1 MSYQIRPTR
10 LFPPLF
16 SPSFGTVAA
25 CGSGLAFNLVISSFA
40 AFNFSSSFLT
50 SCSMFSKSPS
60 LPSKSIRCS
69 ERLNIVLPSA
79 ETSLWQAG
87 HLILPGYTFVFFTM
101 MLPLSSTHSDLEIDS
116 RAVVFFLRGLDA
128 FAKYRD
134 RILENQL
141 RNFRN
146 VERHLEA
153 REIPDACAIPLL
165 AVNHDRIIEAKLIR
179 FSLLY
184 DSPFL
189 HVLSLENLC
198 NDSSHGYALF
208 PKLCAQKLRIPAYF
222 STFNFFHSAPFHI
235 LNLGPVPHDRKRLTP
250 PYPRRKQNRI
260 PGKENA
266 DLETFPFLRSTP
278 SVAKDACKRDNAN
291 SRPR

>member
-16 SPSFGTVAA
+16 SPSFGAGAA
-25 CGSGLAFNLVISSFA
+25 WGSCLAFNLVISSFA
-40 AFNFSSSFLT
+40 ALSFSSSFFP
-50 SCSMFSKSPS
+50 SCSIFSKSPS
-60 LPSKSIRCS
+60 LPSKSIKCS

-79 ETSLWQAG
+79 ETSLWQAV
-87 HLILPGYTFVFFTM
+87 HLILPGSTFVFFTI

-128 FAKYRD
+128 FATYRD
-134 RILENQL
+134 QILENQL

-146 VERHLEA
+146 VERHLQS

-184 DSPFL
+184 DSPFF

-198 NDSSHGYALF
+198 NDSSHAYALF
-208 PKLCAQKLRIPAYF
+208 PKLSPQKRHTRYYC
-222 STFNFFHSAPFHI
+222 STFKCLHSAPF
-235 LNLGPVPHDRKRLTP
+235 
-250 PYPRRKQNRI
+250 
-260 PGKENA
+260 
-266 DLETFPFLRSTP
+266 
-278 SVAKDACKRDNAN
+278 
-291 SRPR
+291 